1 MPADIAL
8 DKYVQPKKARGRLY
22 YYFRVVRP
30 DRTEFRKPLP
40 HPFDDGYRAAYRQ
53 AHIDCFGNPP
63 LDLNPRD
70 DLGFHTLI
78 EQHREHPKYLNLSK
92 DSRKLRDLACE
103 LLLST
108 FGDFLPADI
117 RPLHMQ
123 ALYDKLAVRPP
134 TANRR
139 MDDCSAVF
147 AWGRRRGFCDMNP
160 CERIE
165 RVQTDGGYEPWP
177 AWAIEKLMTEGQP
190 HIVKAA
196 VAAIYTGQ
204 RRADCLQQLRP
215 SQISDGVWYVRQGK
229 TGNPTPVPLH
239 PMVLAMVDLHNEEMR
254 LAGRIDPNIPVLK
267 TSRGKPWAS
276 GFGAS
281 WSKELVRLKLHK
293 VEPRLTF
300 HGFRTTNATLIG
312 NAVAKS
318 EVIFGGI
325 ERVKSMLGHLSGRM
339 AEHYARR
346 AIQEH
351 TNAETILLLPDFGKH
366 IS

>member
-22 YYFRVVRP
+22 YYFRVVRS
-30 DRTEFRKPLP
+30 DKTEFRKPLP
-40 HPFDDGYRAAYRQ
+40 HPFDDGYRAAYRL
-53 AHIDCFGNPP
+53 AHIECFGNPP
-63 LDLNPRD
+63 LDLNPVD
-70 DLGFHTLI
+70 DLGFEVLI
-78 EQHREHPKYLNLSK
+78 QQHKLHPKYLNLSK
-92 DSRKLRDLACE
+92 DSRALRDLACT
-103 LLLST
+103 LLQTT
-108 FGDFLPADI
+108 FNGFLPRDI

-123 ALYDKLAVRPP
+123 ALYDKLASRPA

-139 MDDCSAVF
+139 MDDMSAVF
-147 AWGRRRGFCDMNP
+147 GWARRRGFCDINP

-165 RVQTDGGYEPWP
+165 RVHSDSGYEPWP
-177 AWAIEKLMTEGQP
+177 AWAIEKLFTEGKP

-204 RRADCLQQLRP
+204 RRDDCLRQLRP
-215 SQISDGVWYVRQGK
+215 SQITDGVWYVKQGK
-229 TGNPTPVPLH
+229 TGNPTPIPLH
-239 PMVLAMVDLHNEEMR
+239 PMVLAMVDVHEEEMR
-254 LAGRIDPNIPVLK
+254 AAGRIDPNEPILK

-281 WSKELVRLKLHK
+281 WAKELERLELHK

-325 ERVKSMLGHLSGRM
+325 ERVKSMLGHLSDRM

-346 AIQEH
+346 AMQEH
-351 TNAETILLLPDFGKH
+351 TNAETIMLLPNFGKRLN
-366 IS
+366 